1 MTADHPAADEP
12 LVATRKRNPSWAR
25 DELILA
31 LDLYLRE
38 GQLDAADPSV
48 IELSAVLNALP
59 IHTDRP
65 DREKFRNPN
74 GVAMKLANF
83 AALDPGYPG
92 VGLAKLNGRVRSP
105 VHEDV
110 LRLPSCLPRG
120 GSRFSDW

>member
-1 MTADHPAADEP
+1 MTADHPAADQP
-12 LVATRKRNPSWAR
+12 PVATRKRNPSWAR

-74 GVAMKLANF
+74 YRYR
-83 AALDPGYPG
+83 DPPRRS
-92 VGLAKLNGRVRSP
+92 LVRGSA
-105 VHEDV
+105 
-110 LRLPSCLPRG
+110 G
-120 GSRFSDW
+120 GERQRRR